1 MVMYIDHYAIK
12 CLLFFKYG
20 KPMLIRLV
28 LLLHEF
34 YLEIRD
40 KKCVE
45 KQMAYHLSRLL
56 DNIQCQDNLL
66 TKDKFLDEQVFEIP
80 SVMTHW

>member
-1 MVMYIDHYAIK
+1 MYIDHYAIK
-12 CLLFFKYG
+12 YLLFFKYV
-20 KPMLIRLV
+20 KPLLIRLV

-34 YLEIRD
+34 YLEIGD

-66 TKDKFLDEQVFEIP
+66 TKDKFLDEQLFEIP